1 MNPRRLIV
9 WLLFLAVAA
18 ALWFMSE
25 AVDQRAEEAESQTNR
40 IVRLDD
46 PLNVQSFEISGARVP
61 KTIRIER
68 RDKEHRW
75 VITAPVKWEAD
86 GMAVGRLLS
95 AVLEGKIA
103 QRIKKPG
110 GLKQFGLAPP
120 DFKLTLTDRSGD
132 QAVLL
137 LGELNPEKKFT
148 YGAVPGGKEVW
159 MLDPQVRSAVNQTVF
174 ELRNK
179 VVLDFVVNQVTSLN
193 LNTGKTPLALKRI
206 RGGAQPLWKFAD
218 DAEADSEAV
227 EDVLFKVHGL
237 RALDFM
243 DEGIKPELMGLA
255 TPSGLVE
262 LGLAKGGQQGLDL
275 GGPVP
280 GRDETYLRRRAGGP
294 VMVVKS
300 ASLAP
305 LRQIS
310 RFQLSQR
317 RLFKFDRDQA
327 VALSVKRGGVVIKYA
342 KEQGQWRRTQP
353 PGDLKSGAAAALL
366 AWDLGNLKWR
376 KILDKNT
383 ALGLDKPQVVIT
395 LTLET
400 KGKAGTVENKVLRL
414 GKVDKA
420 SGLLAVQIPGDKR
433 IFGLKADFLSSL
445 PRALKDNSNTK

>member
-1 MNPRRLIV
+1 MNPRRLV
-9 WLLFLAVAA
+9 TWLLFLAVAA

-25 AVDQRAEEAESQTNR
+25 AVDQRAEEAENQTKR

-46 PLNVQSFEISGARVP
+46 PLNVRSFEISGTQVP

-75 VITAPVKWEAD
+75 VITAPVEWEAD
-86 GMAVGRLLS
+86 GLAVGRLLS
-95 AVLEGKIA
+95 AVMEGKIA
-103 QRIKKPG
+103 QRIKAPG
-110 GLKQFGLAPP
+110 ELKQFGLAPP

-137 LGELNPEKKFT
+137 LGELNPDEKFT

-159 MLDPQVRSAVNQTVF
+159 MLAPQVRGAVDQTMF

-179 VVLDFVVNQVTSLN
+179 VVLDFVVNQVTSIN
-193 LNTGKTPLALKRI
+193 LNTGKTTLGLKRI

-218 DAEADSEAV
+218 GAEADSETV
-227 EDVLFKVHGL
+227 EDLLFQVHGL
-237 RALDFM
+237 RTLDFM

-255 TPSGLVE
+255 PPSGLVE
-262 LGLAKGGQQGLDL
+262 LGLAKGGQQSLAL

-280 GRDETYLRRRAGGP
+280 GRDETYLRRQAGGP

-305 LRQIS
+305 LRQIN

-317 RLFKFDRDQA
+317 RLLRFDRDLA
-327 VALSVKRGGVVIKYA
+327 VALSVKRGGMVIKYT
-342 KEQGQWRRTQP
+342 KEQGRWRRTQP
-353 PGDLKSGAAAALL
+353 PGDLKSGEVAALL

-376 KILDKNT
+376 KILDKNA
-383 ALGLDKPQVVIT
+383 ALGLDKPQAVIT
-395 LTLET
+395 LTLQT
-400 KGKAGTVENKVLRL
+400 KAEAGTVENRVLSL

-420 SGLLAVQIPGDKR
+420 SGLLAVWIPGDKR

-445 PRALKDNSNTK
+445 PQASKDNNQTK